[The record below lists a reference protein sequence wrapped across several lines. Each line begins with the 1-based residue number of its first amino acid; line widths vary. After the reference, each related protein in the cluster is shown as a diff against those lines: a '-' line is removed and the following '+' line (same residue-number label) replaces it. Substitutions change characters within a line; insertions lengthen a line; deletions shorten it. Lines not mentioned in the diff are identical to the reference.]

1 MEGNDL
7 LNHIMRSFVGVRYK
21 STQTL
26 GVRHQDDKSHGNYK
40 FTTALRDV
48 TAVWTLNAM
57 I

>member
-26 GVRHQDDKSHGNYK
+26 GVHHQDDKSHGNYK

>member
-7 LNHIMRSFVGVRYK
+7 LNHIMRSFVE
-21 STQTL
+21 
-26 GVRHQDDKSHGNYK
+26 VRHQDDKSHGNYK